1 MIPISYFTKENR
13 LFLREYFYLYRRKQK
28 IFSFQ
33 MMKRLYI
40 YLLLLLVACGVSTAA
55 TKDVKL
61 KFIETSDIHGN
72 YFPYNFIEQ
81 QPWGGSLARVYALVQ
96 KERERYGDNLLLFDN
111 GDILQGQPSAY
122 YYNYIDTSSVHLAAD
137 IMNYMGYDV
146 GNMGNHDIETGH
158 AVYDRWIKQCNFP
171 VLGAN
176 IVRTSDETTYLKP
189 YEIIE
194 RDGVKIAILGM
205 ITPAIPVWLSEN
217 SWKGLVFNDME
228 TTARKWMKIIREEEK
243 PDLIVGIFHAG
254 NKARTLADEFREDAS
269 LEIAERIPGFDIIM
283 MGHDHRRFCEKI
295 VNINGDSVL
304 LINPASN
311 GKVVGSVD
319 VTVTLKDGIVQSKQ
333 ISGSLPEVEPHGIS
347 KDFMQAFAPQY
358 KTIEEF
364 VSRKIGTF
372 TDSLSTRPAF
382 FGPSAFIDFIHTLQ
396 LDMTGADISF
406 AAPLSFDA
414 TIQKG
419 DVKINDMFNLYKYEN
434 MLYTM
439 SLTGAEIK
447 GFLEMSYALWTNQM
461 KSADDHILLVKE
473 KKGDEGYATFIN
485 YSFNFDSAAG
495 LIYTVNVTQPKGNK
509 ITIISMANGTPF
521 DPNRTYKVALN
532 SYRGN
537 GGGELLTKGA
547 GIPKEELKNRI
558 ITSTDKDLRYYMIKY
573 IENKG
578 ILSPKPLNQWKLI
591 PEKWAKPASE
601 RDYQYLFG
609 KN

>member
-1 MIPISYFTKENR
+1 MMR
-13 LFLREYFYLYRRKQK
+13 RVYLYL
-28 IFSFQ
+28 I
-33 MMKRLYI
+33 
-40 YLLLLLVACGVSTAA
+40 LLLVACGVSSAA
-55 TKDVKL
+55 TREVKL

-72 YFPYNFIEQ
+72 YFPYNFIGQ
-81 QPWGGSLARVYALVQ
+81 HSWDGSLARVYALVE
-96 KERERYGDNLLLFDN
+96 KEREMYGDNLLLLDN
-111 GDILQGQPSAY
+111 GDILQGQPTAY
-122 YYNYIDTSSVHLAAD
+122 YYNYIDTTSVHLAAD
-137 IMNYMGYDV
+137 IMNYMKYDI
-146 GNMGNHDIETGH
+146 GNMGNHDIETGP
-158 AVYDRWIKQCNFP
+158 AVYNRWIKQCNFP

-176 IVRTSDETTYLKP
+176 IVQTSDGTTYLKP
-189 YEIIE
+189 YEMIE

-217 SWKGLVFNDME
+217 LWPGMVFNDME
-228 TTARKWMKIIREEEK
+228 TTARQWMKMIREKEK

-269 LEIAERIPGFDIIM
+269 QEIAERVPGFDIIL
-283 MGHDHRRFCEKI
+283 MGHDHRRLCEKI
-295 VNINGDSVL
+295 VNIEGDSVL

-319 VTVTLKDGIVQSKQ
+319 VTVTLKEGVVQSKQ
-333 ISGSLPEVEPHGIS
+333 ISGSLPEVKSYGIS
-347 KDFMQAFAPQY
+347 EDFMQMFAPQY

-406 AAPLSFDA
+406 TAPLSFDA

-419 DVKINDMFNLYKYEN
+419 DIKISDMFNLYKYEN

-447 GFLEMSYALWTNQM
+447 GFLEMSYALWTHQM
-461 KSADDHILLVKE
+461 KSADDAVLLLKE
-473 KKGDEGYATFIN
+473 KKGDEGYAAFLN

-495 LIYTVNVTQPKGNK
+495 LLYTVDVTQPEGSK
-509 ITIISMANGTPF
+509 ITISSMADGTPF
-521 DPNRTYKVALN
+521 DNNKTYTVALN

-547 GIPKEELKNRI
+547 GISKEELKKRI
-558 ITSTDKDLRYYMIKY
+558 ISSTDKDLRYYMIKY

-578 ILSPKPLNQWKLI
+578 ILNPKPLNQWKLI
-591 PEKWAKPASE
+591 PEKWTIPASE

-609 KN
+609 GN